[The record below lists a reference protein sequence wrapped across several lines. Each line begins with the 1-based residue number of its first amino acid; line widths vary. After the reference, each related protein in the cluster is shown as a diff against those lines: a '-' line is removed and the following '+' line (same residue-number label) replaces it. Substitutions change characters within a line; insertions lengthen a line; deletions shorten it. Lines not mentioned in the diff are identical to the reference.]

1 MLLLCALLPA
11 STTRFISHGSRLIV
25 PSSSVR
31 PLATRPRSLLLR
43 LLLIVLCAVTP
54 VLGVVL
60 WTGFQLQRIA
70 HEQEIDKAVR
80 ALTSIENQQRLV
92 FHSSRQLLVSLS
104 LWPSIFERN
113 TERLNALLADQLA
126 VHETYATILMADR
139 NGLSFASAHP
149 GTTGFSVADRDYF
162 QRAMETGRFSVGS
175 LVSSRTTGSPVVP
188 FALPVFDDAG
198 AIDSI
203 IIASHLIDDYNAL
216 FSGGFVP
223 PGWTAEIID
232 RNGVYL
238 FRYPLYAATPLGIS
252 VQPSL
257 LALIRSS
264 PRVRGMWTDP
274 EGREEYIV
282 SAAISADPTS
292 DHTDLYLMVRT
303 PAETVF
309 RPGRGIV
316 WNLLILAVLSLVF
329 AGIVT
334 TVLGRRTI
342 IRRLNL
348 LVAAS
353 DAIACGDLSVR
364 SGVAH
369 DRGEIGAVAA
379 AFDAMAEALQARED
393 AHDIAEQTISAALT
407 EKEVLLQEVHHR
419 VKNNFQI
426 VSSLLRMQ
434 SEGFDDKVVRAKFR
448 DAENRIRSMAL
459 IHESLYQSESTADID
474 FQKYLVTVVQS
485 IHSSNVDSSSE
496 IEIDVHSDPVHLSLD
511 RAVPLALIVNE
522 LVSNSCKHAFVSGD
536 TPFEE
541 PGRIVV
547 RLTRCDRNAL
557 ELLVADNGRVNG
569 RTSNRVGLGTQ
580 LVQALTEQLQGSIEY
595 SHEDGTR
602 CRCRFP
608 A

>member
-1 MLLLCALLPA
+1 MKRNPVTQLAA
-11 STTRFISHGSRLIV
+11 GSR
-25 PSSSVR
+25 SV
-31 PLATRPRSLLLR
+31 LAR
-43 LLLIVLCAVTP
+43 LLMIVLCAITP
-54 VLGVVL
+54 VFGVVL
-60 WTGFQLQRIA
+60 WTGFQLQRTTQ
-70 HEQEIDKAVR
+70 EQAIDKAVQ
-80 ALTSIENQQRLV
+80 ALTSIENQQRMV

-104 LWPSIFERN
+104 LWPSIDERN
-113 TERLNALLADQLA
+113 TERLNNLLADQLS
-126 VHETYATILMADR
+126 VHGTYATIVIADPDGR
-139 NGLSFASAHP
+139 VFASAHP
-149 GTTGFSVADRDYF
+149 GTEGFSVADRDYF
-162 QRAMETGRFSVGS
+162 QQAMVTGRFSVGS

-188 FALPVFDDAG
+188 FVLPVFDDAG
-198 AIDSI
+198 AIDAL
-203 IIASHLIDDYNAL
+203 IIASYIIDDYHAL
-216 FSGGFVP
+216 FSGGVVP

-238 FRYPLYAATPLGIS
+238 FRYPLVAATPLGTA
-252 VQPSL
+252 VDPSL
-257 LALIRSS
+257 LALLRSR
-264 PRVRGMWTDP
+264 PRVRQMWTDSQ
-274 EGREEYIV
+274 GREQFVV
-282 SAAISADPTS
+282 SAAMPADPMT
-292 DHTDLYLMVRT
+292 DLADLYLLVRA
-303 PAETVF
+303 PAETIF
-309 RPGRGIV
+309 LPGWGIV
-316 WNLLILAVLSLVF
+316 WNLAVLAVLSLVF
-329 AGIVT
+329 AGVVT

-379 AFDAMAEALQARED
+379 AFDAMAEVLQAREE

-434 SEGFDDKVVRAKFR
+434 SEGFDDEVVKALFR

-474 FQKYLVTVVQS
+474 FQKYLATVVQS
-485 IHSSNVDSSSE
+485 IHSANIDPSSA
-496 IEIDVHSDPVHLSLD
+496 IAIDVHSDPVHLSLD

-536 TPFEE
+536 TPRETS
-541 PGRIVV
+541 GRIVV
-547 RLTRCDRNAL
+547 RLRRADRNRF
-557 ELLVADNGRVNG
+557 ELVVADNGRING
-569 RTSNRVGLGTQ
+569 RASNRVGLGTQ
-580 LVQALTEQLQGSIEY
+580 LVQALTEQLSGTIEY
-595 SHEDGTR
+595 SYEDGTR
-602 CRCRFP
+602 CICRFP